1 MPTAITRPPNN
12 QGGFYFDAL
21 INNHP
26 YMHNNDPWV
35 EECEYCEGEGEGV
48 VSCMEYVYPGE
59 PHMADIGSEQCMCQC
74 DQ

>member
-1 MPTAITRPPNN
+1 
-12 QGGFYFDAL
+12 
-21 INNHP
+21 
-26 YMHNNDPWV
+26 MHNNDPWV